1 MGIWAKFWEQS
12 KKDWENFGPFHK
24 ILFLIELL
32 FFSFMIL
39 FALDEFGLI

>member
-24 ILFLIELL
+24 ILILIELL
-32 FFSFMIL
+32 FVPFIIL
-39 FALDEFGLI
+39 ITLDELGLI